1 MPRPFELPPALR
13 GDAFSRA
20 DALRRGL
27 DDNRLRR
34 SDLAAPFTGI
44 RVVSADRPT
53 GIRSLCEAYAP
64 RLRPGQYFSHRTA
77 ALLWELPSAVR
88 RSAAHVL
95 DVSVTAEAGW
105 PPTARGVRG
114 HVLAVAPRVVEL
126 RGLPVC
132 DAASVWIQLG
142 SVAGVDELVA
152 VGDAAVYRSR
162 FARADDPRPFTTI
175 AELSERLTHFRGR
188 GKRRLES
195 ALALVRE
202 GVESPMETAL
212 RLLLVR
218 GGLPEPE
225 INVDLYTGSG
235 EFAGRA
241 DLYYREF
248 NVVVEYDGEQHR
260 LDRAVYASDQRR
272 ITRLLDLNAVVRVRV
287 EGLRSEAHL
296 TLAEVRAALTA
307 AGWRP
312 IDSVISVCS
321 AGARRQKSPS
331 R

>member
-1 MPRPFELPPALR
+1 M
-13 GDAFSRA
+13 
-20 DALRRGL
+20 
-27 DDNRLRR
+27 
-34 SDLAAPFTGI
+34 
-44 RVVSADRPT
+44 
-53 GIRSLCEAYAP
+53 
-64 RLRPGQYFSHRTA
+64 
-77 ALLWELPSAVR
+77 
-88 RSAAHVL
+88 
-95 DVSVTAEAGW
+95 
-105 PPTARGVRG
+105 
-114 HVLAVAPRVVEL
+114 
-126 RGLPVC
+126 
-132 DAASVWIQLG
+132 WIQLG